1 MYTCESYFGMYTKIT
16 QRRSCFS
23 INSIIK
29 PGIKKIKSR
38 INEINSNFFFKYVNQ
53 DINKL
58 NGNKTS
64 QKIISS

>member
-1 MYTCESYFGMYTKIT
+1 MNTCESYFGMYTKIT
-16 QRRSCFS
+16 QRRSCFC